1 MDDVASDDGIAAMMT
16 EAQAL
21 DAKFATLARMAPP
34 TRDDPAF
41 LLNLCRAMAS
51 VSGLDADN
59 LLHLHR
65 AFSDL
70 KRQVEV
76 ALTAARH

>member
-1 MDDVASDDGIAAMMT
+1 MMT

-34 TRDDPAF
+34 ARDDPAF
-41 LLNLCRAMAS
+41 LLNLCRAMEREVGAI

-70 KRQVEV
+70 KLQVEA
-76 ALTAARH
+76 ALTAARQ